1 MNDMHNYSI
10 NKQRAIAEM
19 FDMNR
24 RATKSQNLPNNHT
37 LAPARIFLDPDT
49 LVILALMYILYS
61 DNADMLLV
69 FALAYILI

>member
-24 RATKSQNLPNNHT
+24 RATKSHYTPNGNIFPT
-37 LAPARIFLDPDT
+37 ARLSIDSDII
-49 LVILALMYILYS
+49 VILALMYILYS
-61 DNADMLLV
+61 DNSDMLLV